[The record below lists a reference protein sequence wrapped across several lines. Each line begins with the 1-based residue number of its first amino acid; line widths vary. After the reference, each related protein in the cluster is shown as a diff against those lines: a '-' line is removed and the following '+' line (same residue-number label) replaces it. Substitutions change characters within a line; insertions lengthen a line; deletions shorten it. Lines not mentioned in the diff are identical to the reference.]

1 MSYHADPACP
11 RTCAHCGKP
20 VKRTCGFFRSWPVP
34 TSLHHD
40 CVAPYHRKEK

>member
-11 RTCAHCGKP
+11 STCAHCGER
-20 VKRTCGFFRSWPVP
+20 VKRTNGFFRSWPVAVA
-34 TSLHHD
+34 LHHD